1 MLRGDK
7 EGGESLERLLG
18 EIAGG
23 RVRPCYLIWGDED
36 FLVKK
41 AKEALVAA
49 LLDESDRALNLFER
63 DGEKT
68 DFAALQEDLLTS
80 PLLPSRKV
88 VVLSNTPFLLGKGNA
103 ADLIT
108 GIKGSLDSDPP
119 RAARAFL
126 SLLALMGWRLE
137 DMRDGGWQR
146 IDDAEWGRLS
156 PGSGADD
163 REKWLP
169 RVLQI
174 CLDHGLTETQG
185 GDGGDRLASLLLA
198 GLPEGHV
205 LILTAPAVDRRK
217 RLFKAVSQL
226 GAVLNYTR
234 PKGEERQRS
243 RLAQEARRVLEGAGK
258 TMTDAAWLALGR
270 KTGFDLAASLAA
282 VEKLVLYTEGRPL
295 IDEGDVEEVVG
306 KTKEDHV
313 FALMAAL
320 SARDLDRAVRV
331 VNDLCDRGTAPLLI
345 LSMLAREIRL
355 LLHGKLILESGVLGD
370 YNPALDF
377 AAFQAR
383 LYARIKAL
391 GTPEGAGGPPLEFAL
406 QHPFVIYNALRNSV
420 RFTKEDLLQRLE
432 ALCAMDAAMK
442 GGAADPRLLLERF
455 LIRFS

>member
-355 LLHGKLILESGVLGD
+355 LLHGKLILESGD
-370 YNPALDF
+370 
-377 AAFQAR
+377 R
-383 LYARIKAL
+383 K
-391 GTPEGAGGPPLEFAL
+391 
-406 QHPFVIYNALRNSV
+406 SV
-420 RFTKEDLLQRLE
+420 V
-432 ALCAMDAAMK
+432 
-442 GGAADPRLLLERF
+442 
-455 LIRFS
+455 